1 MKHHVSHGVLTWN
14 KFHVTVFFSYIYSF
28 VHLFYVNVG
37 IYILG
42 VLLWIPEGKLWV
54 LVFSSYR
61 VGFQVWNSGCQARSQ
76 VPQPTGQSFQLC
88 PVFLNPAHPVC
99 MHLFTCRY

>member
-54 LVFSSYR
+54 LVFSFFH
-61 VGFQVWNSGCQARSQ
+61 VGSGNQTQVFWFEGKAL
-76 VPQPTGQSFQLC
+76 LC
-88 PVFLNPAHPVC
+88 
-99 MHLFTCRY
+99 